1 MPLATG
7 KLSIWTENT
16 NAAASP
22 ASGTSLS
29 SIALLA
35 CLTHTPIAPTATT
48 PAASRRAGIDESVW
62 NVHARN
68 PRARGVSAKRLLL
81 RVVRNSSHA
90 RIGCHPNF
98 S

>member
-35 CLTHTPIAPTATT
+35 CLTHTPMAPTATT
-48 PAASRRAGIDESVW
+48 PAAADVPESMNPSGMCMLEPPARDDSVQRRLIA
-62 NVHARN
+62 
-68 PRARGVSAKRLLL
+68 
-81 RVVRNSSHA
+81 SS
-90 RIGCHPNF
+90 
-98 S
+98 SQQ

>member
-7 KLSIWTENT
+7 KLSIWTEKT

-48 PAASRRAGIDESVW
+48 PAAADVPGSM
-62 NVHARN
+62 N
-68 PRARGVSAKRLLL
+68 PSGMCMSGPPELAAVSAKR
-81 RVVRNSSHA
+81 SY
-90 RIGCHPNF
+90 CE
-98 S
+98 